1 MLRSS
6 EGLMWDYLQAHWR
19 GEHSVARSC
28 LLNGVVV
35 GFVGMIGTVI
45 VGILLTKAAVYYC
58 AVSHGQ
64 FCREDNSALYFA
76 AYVKNPL
83 IWLLRLLWAV
93 WACVGMLR
101 CGWRVRAARAGT
113 KGPMIAGLAA
123 MAGGLVV
130 AAWVGAVV
138 VFFVNDERHFAEL
151 KPCLVDLH
159 SAPCKAHLAAM
170 HSAS

>member
-1 MLRSS
+1 
-6 EGLMWDYLQAHWR
+6 MWSYIQAHWR

-45 VGILLTKAAVYYC
+45 VGVLLTKAAGYYC

-64 FCREDNSALYFA
+64 FCRDSYSALYFG

-101 CGWRVRAARAGT
+101 CGWRVRAART
-113 KGPMIAGLAA
+113 ERQGPKMAGLAA

-130 AAWVGAVV
+130 AAWIGAVV
-138 VFFVNDERHFAEL
+138 VFVVNDERQFAEL
-151 KPCLVDLH
+151 RPCFADET
-159 SAPCKAHLAAM
+159 SPACLAVLASR